1 MRLRN
6 KVVSLSFMLAVSGML
21 AMGNGTKAYAA
32 ESDSTNEAVATSTDA
47 ISAEDTVDAEEA
59 EGTVDAEETAG
70 ELSVLKEEPAQSE
83 VTDTV
88 ETAGAVEVTEKI
100 EASSENSDTAETLE
114 GITDLKS
121 ENAEGE
127 NIEEKGDML
136 LLEEEDAPA
145 VNYLTVYNGVD
156 YSLVYD
162 YEYYI
167 KKYPD
172 VKRAFNGDEEA
183 TLKHFVTCGMKEGRQ
198 GNQSFE
204 LSSYRNAYADLRR
217 EYGANNDYYYKH
229 YVTYG
234 VNEHR
239 VTSGV
244 TQVVNPISVLQGR
257 DYSGVYNFD
266 YYVGHYS
273 DIKRLFG
280 NNDIAALQH
289 FINNGMAE
297 KRKANESFDVDSYY
311 LSYQDLRVAYNKNWK
326 QYYDHYVK
334 YGEKEHRKTSGETV
348 LQNPVTK
355 YKTVDYRSVYD
366 YYYYYGNQSD
376 LRRIYGQDDIA
387 LLNHFV
393 HYGIIEGRQAKAS
406 YNKTNYN
413 NLKKKSSE
421 IIAKEKA
428 EEEARRKAEE
438 ARKRAE
444 EEARRKA
451 EEEKKRAEEL
461 AKRRAA
467 DPAAAAVLDRVG
479 WTLPAA
485 YNYASSEIEYYGKLV
500 FTESWGSYN
509 LAQQGFNNKT
519 GNCYVMAA
527 VFYEMAKMLGYDV
540 HQIAGGIPLIGGGE
554 CPHSW
559 CEVVLDGKAYV
570 CDPDL
575 TKERGNDAY
584 MKPYGSKGIWKYQ
597 NYHRMN

>member
-1 MRLRN
+1 MRLKN

-47 ISAEDTVDAEEA
+47 ISAEESEDTVDAEE
-59 EGTVDAEETAG
+59 TEETAG

-83 VTDTV
+83 VTDKV

-100 EASSENSDTAETLE
+100 EASSENSDTAETSE
-114 GITDLKS
+114 GIANLKS

-127 NIEEKGDML
+127 NIEEEDDML

-162 YEYYI
+162 YDYYI
-167 KKYPD
+167 RKYPD

-311 LSYQDLRVAYNKNWK
+311 LSYQDLRVAYNRNWK

-428 EEEARRKAEE
+428 EEKQDVRPKRQGNVLKKKHAAKP
-438 ARKRAE
+438 RKR
-444 EEARRKA
+444 RNVLRNL
-451 EEEKKRAEEL
+451 RGDVQL
-461 AKRRAA
+461 I
-467 DPAAAAVLDRVG
+467 PAAAAVLDRVG